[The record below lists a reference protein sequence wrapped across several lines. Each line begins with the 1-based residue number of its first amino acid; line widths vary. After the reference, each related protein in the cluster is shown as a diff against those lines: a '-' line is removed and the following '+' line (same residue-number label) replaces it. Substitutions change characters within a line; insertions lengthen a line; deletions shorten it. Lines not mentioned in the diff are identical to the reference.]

1 MGFFGS
7 LRLFWGGKAMIEF
20 HGWLCIREMAEDE
33 DTVRDG
39 QEESIMQKVTEIVEG
54 NNCGICLQYVN
65 GQTFLQTLYCANHRS
80 DEVSEIIHIYQHI
93 SSVATGSYG
102 MIYLHDDEDAAH
114 FNSFVV
120 YLFRR
125 GHCGIHID
133 PYFSPCIPTIEDGE
147 VFA

>member
-1 MGFFGS
+1 
-7 LRLFWGGKAMIEF
+7 MIEL
-20 HGWLCIREMAEDE
+20 HGWLCIRETAEDE
-33 DTVRDG
+33 DLLPDG
-39 QEESIMQKVTEIVEG
+39 AETSIMAKVAKIIEG
-54 NNCGICLQYVN
+54 NTCGISMNYAN
-65 GQTFLQTLYCANHRS
+65 GMPFLQTLFCANHRT
-80 DEVSEIIHIYQHI
+80 DEVGEIIHIYQHI

-102 MIYLHDDEDAAH
+102 MIYLHDNEDAAH

>member
-1 MGFFGS
+1 
-7 LRLFWGGKAMIEF
+7 MIEL

-33 DTVRDG
+33 DAFPDG
-39 QEESIMQKVTEIVEG
+39 TEETIMNKIRTIIDGSNAEITM
-54 NNCGICLQYVN
+54 QYAN
-65 GQTFLQTLYCANHRS
+65 GTPFLQTLYCANHRT
-80 DEVSEIIHIYQHI
+80 DEVGEIIHIYQHI

-102 MIYLHDDEDAAH
+102 MIYLHDDEDTAH

-125 GHCGIHID
+125 GHCGMHID
-133 PYFSPCIPTIEDGE
+133 PYFTPCIPTIEDGE